1 MEFKINPDKL
11 GKEREKEGKAT
22 IASLDEKDRISKL
35 KYEDEGIDER
45 GVRGRYEIV
54 RLYEYPRE
62 NITIEKIM
70 VDGKF
75 SVINIEDTKGGRTA
89 KIDYLSKTISTSILK
104 GRNTVQLLKDK
115 DMEMDIE
122 DYIVTRYDRKDFD
135 KQFGID
141 ASWDNSIDNSENN
154 TTEMPID
161 PEYIPYELLLQGKHP
176 DARFY
181 QQDVTTGLG
190 EGGNIIKKASTII
203 RKSVD
208 KEGKEVYLYRGSD
221 GETKRVSSHKEDK
234 NGYGIYS
241 KNMEAKS
248 LVAKRRT
255 LGIIDIIKKII
266 SAIKN
271 QGIEK

>member
-1 MEFKINPDKL
+1 MKRCGNKFI
-11 GKEREKEGKAT
+11 
-22 IASLDEKDRISKL
+22 
-35 KYEDEGIDER
+35 
-45 GVRGRYEIV
+45 

-70 VDGKF
+70 VNGKCTA
-75 SVINIEDTKGGRTA
+75 INIEDIQEGRKA
-89 KIDYLSKTISTSILK
+89 KVDYLAKTISTSILK

-115 DMEMDIE
+115 DKDMEMDIE
-122 DYIVTRYDRKDFD
+122 DYVVTRYDRKDFD
-135 KQFGID
+135 RHFGID

-190 EGGNIIKKASTII
+190 EGGNIIKKASTIT

-208 KEGKEVYLYRGSD
+208 KEGREVYLYRGSD
-221 GETKRVSSHKEDK
+221 GVTKRVLSHKEDT

-248 LVAKRRT
+248 LVAKRSTSR
-255 LGIIDIIKKII
+255 IKAIIKKII
-266 SAIKN
+266 SALTRKN
-271 QGIEK
+271 QDIEK